1 MKLLDDNIGE
11 KLDDIGM
18 WWLFRYREE
27 WSIKN
32 MIDRL
37 DFIKTKNASL
47 QKALSREWEDKPQ
60 TGRKYLQTHLIKDHY
75 PKHTKSF

>member
-18 WWLFRYREE
+18 WWFFRYPEK

-32 MIDRL
+32 MIGRL
-37 DFIKTKNASL
+37 DFIKFKNTFL
-47 QKALSREWEDKPQ
+47 QKALSRE
-60 TGRKYLQTHLIKDHY
+60 
-75 PKHTKSF
+75 